1 MTQRIINKIIYFDK
15 ETIQNILQQ
24 ENSGSKTY
32 ITDKKTSLN
41 KEGELELGTKVDLSV
56 PFFDRIRFL
65 FSGKLK
71 ASYIAK
77 LDKKITITSTEISEF
92 ENLKSRLKKY
102 DKKILADIE
111 NSSTF
116 FRVAGGYL
124 RMFKGEIDGVDI
136 KEFKSVMDEY
146 EGYDTYKISET
157 EYVRFNNTAFVS
169 NYKRYDILRSEMTMY
184 CIFVGEFSKEHF
196 NFFGE
201 INKMETLISTT
212 SQPKKLGEVYPSTY
226 DKRKDNNNNNNNNF
240 KNEKDYPEDMIKL
253 YDVVYAGIKVK
264 DGE

>member
-1 MTQRIINKIIYFDK
+1 MTEKVINKIIYFDK

-41 KEGELELGTKVDLSV
+41 NEVELKLGAKVDLSV

-65 FSGKLK
+65 ISGKLK
-71 ASYIAK
+71 DSYIAK
-77 LDKKITITSTEISEF
+77 IYKKNTITSTEIYEL
-92 ENLKSRLKKY
+92 EDLKPRLKKY

-136 KEFKSVMDEY
+136 KEFKSVMNEY
-146 EGYDTYKISET
+146 E
-157 EYVRFNNTAFVS
+157 V
-169 NYKRYDILRSEMTMY
+169 
-184 CIFVGEFSKEHF
+184 
-196 NFFGE
+196 
-201 INKMETLISTT
+201 
-212 SQPKKLGEVYPSTY
+212 
-226 DKRKDNNNNNNNNF
+226 
-240 KNEKDYPEDMIKL
+240 
-253 YDVVYAGIKVK
+253 
-264 DGE
+264 

>member
-1 MTQRIINKIIYFDK
+1 MTEKVINKIIYFDK

-32 ITDKKTSLN
+32 ITDKKTSLS
-41 KEGELELGTKVDLSV
+41 KEGELELSAKVALSV
-56 PFFDRIRFL
+56 PLLDRIAFL

-71 ASYIAK
+71 AGYISK

-92 ENLKSRLKKY
+92 ENLKPRLKKY
-102 DKKILADIE
+102 DKKILSDIE

-124 RMFKGEIDGVDI
+124 RMFKGEIDEVDI

-157 EYVRFNNTAFVS
+157 EYIRLNNTAFVS
-169 NYKRYDILRSEMTMY
+169 NYKRYDILRSEMTIY
-184 CIFVGEFSKEHF
+184 CIFVGEFPKEYF
-196 NFFGE
+196 NFFEE
-201 INKMETLISTT
+201 INKMETLISNT
-212 SQPKKLGEVYPSTY
+212 SQPKKLREIYPSAY
-226 DKRKDNNNNNNNNF
+226 NIGKDNNS
-240 KNEKDYPEDMIKL
+240 KNKQDYSEDMIKL
-253 YDVVYAGIKVK
+253 YDVVYAGIKLEN
-264 DGE
+264 GENIDE

>member
-1 MTQRIINKIIYFDK
+1 MN
-15 ETIQNILQQ
+15 
-24 ENSGSKTY
+24 
-32 ITDKKTSLN
+32 
-41 KEGELELGTKVDLSV
+41 LSV
-56 PFFDRIRFL
+56 PLLDRIAFL

-71 ASYIAK
+71 AGYISK

-92 ENLKSRLKKY
+92 ENLKPRLKKY
-102 DKKILADIE
+102 NKKILSDIE

-124 RMFKGEIDGVDI
+124 RMFKGEIDEVDI

-184 CIFVGEFSKEHF
+184 CIFVGEFSKEYF
-196 NFFGE
+196 NFFEE
-201 INKMETLISTT
+201 INKMETLISNT
-212 SQPKKLGEVYPSTY
+212 SQPKKLGEIYPSAY
-226 DKRKDNNNNNNNNF
+226 NIEKDNNS
-240 KNEKDYPEDMIKL
+240 KNKQDYSEDMIKL
-253 YDVVYAGIKVK
+253 YDVVYAGIKLEN
-264 DGE
+264 GENIDE